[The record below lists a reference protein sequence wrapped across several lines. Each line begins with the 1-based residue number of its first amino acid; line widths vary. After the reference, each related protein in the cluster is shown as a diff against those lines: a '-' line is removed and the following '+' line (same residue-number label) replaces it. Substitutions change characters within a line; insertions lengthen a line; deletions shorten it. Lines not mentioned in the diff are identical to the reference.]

1 MDVLTPK
8 GQVTRQQE
16 ERAAAIWAKH
26 FPAYSYVQTPKDN
39 PAIVDAILSVDNVIK
54 GVVETKC
61 REITVAELRDK
72 FRNEW
77 LVTYDKLLK
86 SADIASGLSVPLIG
100 FLYAVQDDSLLY
112 QKLWEPKIGWVCNM
126 SIRTTWTQA
135 TVNGGNVLRSNA
147 FIDMRNASVLKGE

>member
-26 FPAYSYVQTPKDN
+26 FPVYSYVQTPKDN

-61 REITVAELRDK
+61 REYAMSE
-72 FRNEW
+72 FRGRFESKW
-77 LVTYDKLLK
+77 MFTYEKLVKC
-86 SADIASGLSVPLIG
+86 ADIASGLSVPLIG
-100 FLYAVQDDSLLY
+100 FLYIVPEDTLLY
-112 QKLWEPKIGWVCNM
+112 QKLWEPKAGWLCDM
-126 SIRTTWTQA
+126 HIRPVKMQA
-135 TVNGGNVLRSNA
+135 TVNGGTAVRSSA